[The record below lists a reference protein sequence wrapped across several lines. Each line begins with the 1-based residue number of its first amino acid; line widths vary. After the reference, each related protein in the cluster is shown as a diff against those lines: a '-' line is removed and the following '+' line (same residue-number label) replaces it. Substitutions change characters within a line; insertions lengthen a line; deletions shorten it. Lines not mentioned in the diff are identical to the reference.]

1 MLSDAD
7 LQYLAGFTGYSRAR
21 GYVRNGRVRLI
32 HATKTSCDAT
42 VSGLEMYGVTLSRSG
57 TYVLTS
63 CECPQMKG
71 KHLPLRFSEKP
82 NEFARHDESVL
93 DPHADP
99 VFCPHIVAVLLS
111 WQKIAFPPALESGQ
125 EADQLH
131 ATETSLCKAFQTTIQ
146 IQILLYWHEVL
157 EEIRVI
163 PRIVLRE
170 QGGKPLGRVHPLAS
184 DVDLQMEAL
193 LYSLASN
200 ALHSEN
206 SCKQSCTDLSDQQAS
221 TLNLGLGE
229 SRDAIQSFFLQ
240 WPGWMPDESGFLS
253 LPGKEGALS
262 VLTEVVPLF
271 PGEWSVLLDKKLER
285 MRPKRVVIQSV
296 IQMGEPRNNGLL
308 DFNVRFQCEQL
319 GLSEEALRAFIR
331 GQQLWLIDGGQY
343 VQVDNL
349 AQLWGLLRLLPND
362 AVADDEDSAAE
373 RQELR
378 NAQQAAEL
386 LAWMEEQ
393 EAGTIR
399 VEGQLQALLR
409 DTGAEDIPFPMPE
422 LPEALTRTLRTWQ
435 KTGVGW
441 LTLMAKY
448 GFGCVLADD
457 MGLGKTLQVLAF
469 LRGRRGSRPSLLLCP
484 KSLLFNWLQEARR
497 FVPDLRVLLVHG
509 MMADR
514 HRRLRSGL
522 DVDLIITTYPLFL
535 MDWELYRDV
544 RFDCFLLDEAQLIRN
559 PGTRLSKHVRKM
571 KTAVRIAMT
580 GTPLEN
586 SPLDLWSILD
596 FVMPGYLGAQTDF
609 RTRCQEGPASLIKL
623 VRRVHPFLLRRTKTE
638 VLPELPARTEV
649 DIPVVLTQNQLA
661 LYEHTRTHIRAGITK
676 AMSEKGSGAAWIELL
691 AGLTRLRQIC
701 CHPGLVQEAW
711 RTVQGASG
719 KMEVFD
725 TLISQCLEG
734 GHKVLVFSQFASM
747 LVLLQNHLN
756 RKRIACLRLDGQTRD
771 RQSLIDRFNRDEDML
786 VFLISLKAGG
796 FGLNL
801 TAADT
806 VILFDP
812 WWNPMVEEQAADRA
826 HRFGQT
832 HPVTIYR
839 LIAQGTIESRMQRLK
854 AQKRAMFDAIVNGAA
869 GDRVSLS
876 REELAWMLEAEG

>member
-349 AQLWGLLRLLPND
+349 AQLWGLLRD
-362 AVADDEDSAAE
+362 
-373 RQELR
+373 R
-378 NAQQAAEL
+378 
-386 LAWMEEQ
+386 
-393 EAGTIR
+393 
-399 VEGQLQALLR
+399 
-409 DTGAEDIPFPMPE
+409 
-422 LPEALTRTLRTWQ
+422 
-435 KTGVGW
+435 
-441 LTLMAKY
+441 
-448 GFGCVLADD
+448 
-457 MGLGKTLQVLAF
+457 
-469 LRGRRGSRPSLLLCP
+469 
-484 KSLLFNWLQEARR
+484 KS
-497 FVPDLRVLLVHG
+497 
-509 MMADR
+509 
-514 HRRLRSGL
+514 
-522 DVDLIITTYPLFL
+522 
-535 MDWELYRDV
+535 
-544 RFDCFLLDEAQLIRN
+544 
-559 PGTRLSKHVRKM
+559 
-571 KTAVRIAMT
+571 
-580 GTPLEN
+580 
-586 SPLDLWSILD
+586 
-596 FVMPGYLGAQTDF
+596 
-609 RTRCQEGPASLIKL
+609 
-623 VRRVHPFLLRRTKTE
+623 
-638 VLPELPARTEV
+638 
-649 DIPVVLTQNQLA
+649 VV
-661 LYEHTRTHIRAGITK
+661 
-676 AMSEKGSGAAWIELL
+676 
-691 AGLTRLRQIC
+691 
-701 CHPGLVQEAW
+701 
-711 RTVQGASG
+711 
-719 KMEVFD
+719 
-725 TLISQCLEG
+725 
-734 GHKVLVFSQFASM
+734 
-747 LVLLQNHLN
+747 
-756 RKRIACLRLDGQTRD
+756 
-771 RQSLIDRFNRDEDML
+771 
-786 VFLISLKAGG
+786 
-796 FGLNL
+796 
-801 TAADT
+801 
-806 VILFDP
+806 
-812 WWNPMVEEQAADRA
+812 
-826 HRFGQT
+826 
-832 HPVTIYR
+832 
-839 LIAQGTIESRMQRLK
+839 
-854 AQKRAMFDAIVNGAA
+854 
-869 GDRVSLS
+869 
-876 REELAWMLEAEG
+876 